1 MKPEMKD
8 EVLPLIKGM
17 VDDMAKTVT
26 DDELNPIKEFM
37 VKSAKES
44 FEENGDWASA
54 IASTTLNGVQTFT
67 NQIDVVNSITV
78 EKGSKPHGYNPQ
90 TRQLQRFTSSTPLNN
105 PI

>member
-78 EKGSKPHGYNPQ
+78 EKVQNLMATILKQGNYRVYVLDPAE
-90 TRQLQRFTSSTPLNN
+90 
-105 PI
+105 